1 MGLFLE
7 VFMTKSEFVE
17 LFDSIQRS
25 LVNAPNQFLSP
36 EDGLTP
42 RRLFRSIKFKIE
54 NYKLNP
60 YYFKPCG
67 TLVFCGSQGEG
78 KTLTAVSYI
87 SRVLNTYPNA
97 ILVTNTRIKGHPV
110 NAYIYHKSIPELEL
124 KQMYHLFRDERR
136 KSFYQECIDELKED
150 FYDIKYPECTVQEYV
165 DKLLPGYY
173 FNESDDFE
181 AFRQEREYQ
190 LRDIFTDEPITSD
203 SILAGIHKN
212 VTVQYTGLDC
222 LKYVN
227 NGKLG
232 VIFFI
237 DEIHLELNSLESKN
251 IPVEVMVEISQQR
264 KQRKHIVGTTQ
275 RYIRMAK
282 PLREQI
288 RDIVACKCYFGVIQ
302 YNKYIDGDSTHE
314 VNGELA
320 YDIRRRMLWFHS
332 PEMYKAYDTY
342 AKMRRYNNVWQG
354 RPQILSLNGG
364 STNE

>member
-1 MGLFLE
+1 MD
-7 VFMTKSEFVE
+7 KQEFAE
-17 LFDSIQRS
+17 LVGAIERASVS
-25 LVNAPNQFLSP
+25 APNQFLSP
-36 EDGLTP
+36 EGGLSP
-42 RRLFRSIKFKIE
+42 RRLFKTIKFKIDG
-54 NYKLNP
+54 YKLDP

-67 TLVFCGSQGEG
+67 TIVFCGSQGEG

-87 SRVLNTYPNA
+87 KRILKSYPFA
-97 ILVTNTRIKGHPV
+97 ILVTNTRIRGRPV
-110 NAYIYHKSIPELEL
+110 NAYIYHKEIPKKELEE
-124 KQMYHLFRDERR
+124 MYKEVREERQEA
-136 KSFYQECIDELKED
+136 FYKECIAELKEE
-150 FYDIKYPECTVQEYV
+150 FYELNYPEFTLQEYV
-165 DKLLPGYY
+165 NKNLGAYY
-173 FNESDDFE
+173 FNETDDLE
-181 AFRQEREYQ
+181 AFRQEQEYQ
-190 LRDIFTDEPITSD
+190 LRDIFTDEVISSK
-203 SILAGIHKN
+203 SIADGKHKN

-227 NGKLG
+227 NNKMG

-264 KQRKHIVGTTQ
+264 KQRKHIVGTSQ

-314 VNGELA
+314 VNGDLA

-354 RPQILSLNGG
+354 RPQILTLNGG
-364 STNE
+364 VPDE

>member
-1 MGLFLE
+1 MN
-7 VFMTKSEFVE
+7 KYE
-17 LFDSIQRS
+17 LAELIGAIERS
-25 LVNAPNQFLSP
+25 LVSAPNQFLSP
-36 EDGLTP
+36 VSGLMLK
-42 RRLFRSIKFKIE
+42 RLIDTIKFKVQ

-78 KTLTAVSYI
+78 KTLTAVSYVK
-87 SRVLNTYPNA
+87 RVLNQYPKS
-97 ILVTNTRIKGHPV
+97 ILVSNTRIKGRPF
-110 NAYIYHKSIPELEL
+110 NAYIFHQTIPE
-124 KQMYHLFRDERR
+124 KT
-136 KSFYQECIDELKED
+136 LKED
-150 FYDIKYPECTVQEYV
+150 YEDVKESRKGDFYNEIIEELKDEFYNIKYPETTLDEYL
-165 DKLLPGYY
+165 KLNLTSYY
-173 FNESDDFE
+173 FNETDDFE
-181 AFRQEREYQ
+181 SYKQEQEYQ
-190 LRDIFTDEPITSD
+190 LRDILTDERITSD
-203 SILAGIHKN
+203 KILSGRFKN

-222 LKYVN
+222 LKYVS

-264 KQRKHIVGTTQ
+264 KQRKHIVGTSQ
-275 RYIRMAK
+275 RYTRMAK

-288 RDIVACKCYFGVIQ
+288 RDIVSCKCYFGVIQ

-332 PEMYKAYDTY
+332 PDMYKSYDTY
-342 AKMRRYNNVWQG
+342 AKMKRYNNVWQG

-364 STNE
+364 YPDE